1 MLSTVTTCLH
11 CGTINQAAE
20 PVCVTCGGGLAV
32 DPFFGPPQKPL
43 DYEPVPDSDLFP
55 GIQPFSITEAL
66 SSTLTLFTKHFWLIT
81 KLVFLIVT
89 PLEILKAT
97 TLGDVIHEPQV
108 RAVTALLGAVCNVV
122 IAPAL
127 IYALTKAMQTGE
139 DASVKE
145 SFSWGLSKIPHFAF
159 CAAIAYF
166 LQGVGYLLCVI
177 PGIIIGLKY
186 AVVYPVAILE
196 DQSIREVFGRSNDLT
211 RGSRLE
217 ILATQI
223 LVGTLML
230 IATFAL
236 TLLMNVVNFAPL
248 SVIASV
254 LIDIA
259 EQLPTVLA
267 LVLYL
272 GLLKTAKL
280 INPRMYSKN

>member
-1 MLSTVTTCLH
+1 MLSTVNTCLH
-11 CGTINQAAE
+11 CGTINRAAE

-32 DPFFGPPQKPL
+32 DPFALPQKSP
-43 DYEPVPDSDLFP
+43 DYEPAADPDLLANV
-55 GIQPFSITEAL
+55 QPFSITEAL
-66 SSTLTLFTKHFWLIT
+66 TSTLSLFTKHFWLIA
-81 KLVFLIVT
+81 KLVFVIVT

-97 TLGDVIHEPQV
+97 TLADVIHEPQV
-108 RAVTALLGAVCNVV
+108 RAVTGLLGVVCNVV

-127 IYALTKAMQTGE
+127 IYALTKEIQTGE

-159 CAAIAYF
+159 CAAVAYF
-166 LQGVGYLLCVI
+166 LQGVGYLLCII

-196 DQSIREVFGRSNDLT
+196 NQTIREVFGRSNDLT

-223 LVGTLML
+223 LVGTVIL

-236 TLLMNVVNFAPL
+236 TLLMNAVNFAPL

-259 EQLPTVLA
+259 EQLPTLLA
-267 LVLYL
+267 FVLYL
-272 GLLKTAKL
+272 GLVKSNQLTGT
-280 INPRMYSKN
+280 RYSKN